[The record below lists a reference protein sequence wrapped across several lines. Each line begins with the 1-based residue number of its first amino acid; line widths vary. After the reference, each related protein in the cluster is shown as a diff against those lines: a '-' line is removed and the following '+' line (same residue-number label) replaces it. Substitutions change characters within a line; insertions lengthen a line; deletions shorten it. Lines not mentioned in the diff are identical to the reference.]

1 MKDTETFSSTS
12 GKFLATPAVRMLA
25 LKNKVNLH
33 DIQGTGKDGRILKE
47 DILNFIGK
55 LDSSNKLAQMNNA
68 QEKLYQTKTIDE
80 KKTFE
85 PRSPV
90 VLVEDKTVP
99 IKGIQKAMVKN
110 MTQSLK
116 VPQFSLSDEVDITE
130 LIQIHPSFKRIAD
143 ERSIRLSFLP
153 FFIKAASL
161 ALNQFPILNSVV
173 DEKCENITYKAAHN
187 IGFAMDTKQGLLVPN
202 IKNVQNLTIF
212 EIAKELN
219 CLQDL
224 GSKGQLSNQDLS
236 GGTFT
241 LSNIGSVCYLTK
253 LDYNFFIIVNAFF

>member
-1 MKDTETFSSTS
+1 
-12 GKFLATPAVRMLA
+12 MLA
-25 LKNKVNLH
+25 LKNKINLH

-47 DILNFIGK
+47 DVLNFIGK
-55 LDSSNKLAQMNNA
+55 LDSSNKLAEINNA
-68 QEKLYQTKTIDE
+68 QEKSYQTKTIDE

-85 PRSPV
+85 LRSSV
-90 VLVEDKTVP
+90 VLAEDKTEP

-161 ALNQFPILNSVV
+161 ALNQFPLLNSVV

-212 EIAKELN
+212 EIAKDLN
-219 CLQDL
+219 RLQDL

-236 GGTFT
+236 NGTFT

-253 LDYNFFIIVNAFF
+253 LDYNLFIIVNALF